1 MSRAKRTRI
10 TVPDPYTCT
19 CGIVIAHKRKS
30 LKKHLL
36 TKAHLGKEY
45 VKVIPC
51 PPHHWVI
58 ESAKR
63 HLSNGYSQ
71 KCNKKDAFENSIGAY
86 TWGGRAQRE
95 YENDERGKKED
106 NSVEQLVNSDT

>member
-1 MSRAKRTRI
+1 MSEAKRTRI
-10 TVPDPYTCT
+10 TVPDPYTCI
-19 CGIVIAHKRKS
+19 CGTVITHKRKS

-36 TKAHLGKEY
+36 TKAHLST
-45 VKVIPC
+45 PAPAPTC

-58 ESAKR
+58 ESANG
-63 HLSNGYSQ
+63 HLSNGYCQ